1 MTKLLEMGKWE
12 MCSITDDMEGY
23 HSHPENQGALVWVQ
37 IDGQQQSQ
45 SAVALPKEQHSTK
58 EVRRREPTDT
68 TTLPNLRDEG

>member
-58 EVRRREPTDT
+58 EVRRRELTDT